1 MEIIIVINAGS
12 SSIKFQVFDKSNFNV
27 LASGLLERLYI
38 DGNFEMKINDKT
50 ISKKADLYN
59 HEVAVEFLI
68 NNLKEYKIL
77 TNINDLKGVGH
88 RIVQGGDFSCAQ
100 KINDKRLKMIDDL
113 SILAPLHN
121 PGGIAGI
128 KAFQK
133 MAPNAINVTDF
144 DTAFHTTI
152 PEENTTYAIPE
163 KWRNEYGVK
172 RFGAHGISYEYITKQ
187 MAKVLNKD
195 INDINLIIAHLG
207 NGASIAAIK
216 NGKSYNTSMGLT
228 PLAGLIM
235 GTRCGDI
242 DPAIANYISFTTGKN
257 IAEITT
263 ILNKESGIKALTGY
277 SDMRDIE
284 KAINNGDKKAIL
296 GMKLWARQIANYI
309 SMYYNQLEGKLD
321 AIVFTAGI
329 GENGVL
335 PRKKIFEEL
344 HIVNSKLCDKKNNKK
359 YDKINIISTHDSTI
373 PSYVMRT
380 NEELLIAQKVKK
392 ILNSESIEK

>member
-242 DPAIANYISFTTGKN
+242 DPAIANYISFRTGKN